1 MNNRTLTLNA
11 LQVLLTNPEFDEAE
25 IAQYFAPNYQQTVN
39 GLELDYAEFVTHV
52 AKLKKDTK
60 NRRITILACAAE
72 GEHVFT
78 HHQVN
83 ADKTN
88 GESVMFE
95 VIANFTLTEGKIVRC
110 QELTRMIQGQ
120 AQDEDLGSRH

>member
-1 MNNRTLTLNA
+1 MDNRTLALNA
-11 LQVLLTNPEFDEAE
+11 LQVMLTKPEFDQAE
-25 IAQYFAPNYQQTVN
+25 IAQYFAPSYQQTVN
-39 GLELDYAEFVTHV
+39 GLELDYVEFVAHV

-78 HHQVN
+78 HHQVS
-83 ADKTN
+83 AEKAN

-120 AQDEDLGSRH
+120 AHDEDLGSRH